1 MISQVKTKI
10 LEDLDIS
17 HPGCALAEGQTQVSF
32 ALVQEGEVTA
42 DGSGAL
48 SATLSVYLDEQDGAK
63 RPVLVD
69 IGETATGSTDSEEG
83 DDYPEVAVGRNT
95 PTIKSIAACASK
107 QGAARRFDCE
117 SGSPHTRSQ
126 SVRCRRGRPNIH
138 NAHVRSTR
146 LARHEGR
153 AVRLGAWCAISDS
166 DSGKQ
171 GVCS

>member
-10 LEDLDIS
+10 LEDLDTS
-17 HPGCALAEGQTQVSF
+17 HSGGALAEVQTQMSF
-32 ALVQEGEVTA
+32 GRVQEGDVAA
-42 DGSGAL
+42 DRSGAL
-48 SATLSVYLDEQDGAK
+48 SATWSVCLDEQGGAK
-63 RPVLVD
+63 RPVLVG
-69 IGETATGSTDSEEG
+69 IGETATGSNHGEDG

-95 PTIKSIAACASK
+95 STIKSIAACASK
-107 QGAARRFDCE
+107 QGAAGRFDCE

-126 SVRCRRGRPNIH
+126 SVRCCGRRSNTH

-146 LARHEGR
+146 LARHEGL

-166 DSGKQ
+166 SSGEQ